1 MTNSKDLM
9 KEGIVSFFFLG
20 KAPVAPGTF
29 GSLGALGIS
38 YLASIY
44 IADFAGFI
52 LLIMA
57 GAFYYLGMQL
67 APWCEEKFGKD
78 PSIFVLDEVIGY
90 LIPIGFLL
98 IMSVD
103 LDSFMWALSFIVFR
117 GFDVVKLWP
126 AKDLESMSG
135 GHGIILDDVAAG
147 FQTLILILLIEQSG
161 ILL

>member
-1 MTNSKDLM
+1 MSDSNDLI

-20 KAPVAPGTF
+20 RAPAAPGTF

-38 YLASIY
+38 YLTSIY
-44 IADFAGFI
+44 IADFAGFV

-57 GAFYYLGMQL
+57 GAFYYLGLQL

-78 PSIFVLDEVIGY
+78 PSVFVLDEVIGY
-90 LIPIGFLL
+90 LIAIGFLL
-98 IMSVD
+98 IMAVD
-103 LDSFMWALSFIVFR
+103 LDAFMWALSFIAFR

-126 AKDLESMSG
+126 AKDLEAMSG
-135 GHGIILDDVAAG
+135 GHGIILDDIAAG
-147 FQTLILILLIEQSG
+147 FQTLVLILLLEQSG

>member
-1 MTNSKDLM
+1 MTDSKDLL

-20 KAPVAPGTF
+20 RSPVAPGTF
-29 GSLGALGIS
+29 GSLGALGFAYLIS
-38 YLASIY
+38 NY

-57 GAFYYLGMQL
+57 GAFYYLGLQL
-67 APWCEEKFGKD
+67 APWCEEKCGKD

-98 IMSVD
+98 IMSVN
-103 LDSFMWALSFIVFR
+103 LDSFLWTLSFVLFR
-117 GFDVVKLWP
+117 VFDVVKLWP
-126 AKDLESMSG
+126 AKDLETMSG
-135 GHGIILDDVAAG
+135 GHGIMLDDVAAG

-161 ILL
+161 FLL

>member
-1 MTNSKDLM
+1 MTNSNDSM

-44 IADFAGFI
+44 ILDFAGFI

-98 IMSVD
+98 VMSVD
-103 LDSFMWALSFIVFR
+103 LDSFMWVLSFIVFR

-126 AKDLESMSG
+126 AKDLESIPG

>member
-1 MTNSKDLM
+1 MTDSKDLL
-9 KEGIVSFFFLG
+9 KECVISFFFLG
-20 KAPVAPGTF
+20 RFPVAPGTF
-29 GSLGALGIS
+29 GSLGALGLA
-38 YLASIY
+38 YLVSTY
-44 IADFAGFI
+44 VADFAGFI

-103 LDSFMWALSFIVFR
+103 LDSFIWALSFIVFR

-126 AKDLESMSG
+126 AKDLESMPG
-135 GHGIILDDVAAG
+135 GHGIILDDIAAG

>member
-1 MTNSKDLM
+1 MTDSKDLL

-20 KAPVAPGTF
+20 RLPIAPGTF
-29 GSLGALGIS
+29 GSLGALGFAYLIS
-38 YLASIY
+38 TY

-57 GAFYYLGMQL
+57 GAFYYLGLKL
-67 APWCEEKFGKD
+67 APWCEEKCGKD

-98 IMSVD
+98 IMSVN
-103 LDSFMWALSFIVFR
+103 LDSFLWALSFILFR
-117 GFDVVKLWP
+117 IFDVVKLWP
-126 AKDLESMSG
+126 AKDLEAMPE

-147 FQTLILILLIEQSG
+147 FQTLVLILLIEQSG
-161 ILL
+161 FLL